1 MAFFD
6 QLLKLF
12 RRNPKPGSTKNIM
25 LTGYWP
31 PTNSMLQPFS
41 TNTEL
46 NPEGW
51 AGENWEGRGY
61 DLHAFFPQFDSYP
74 NDKLGFGDFSVDYQS
89 TSSDFWR
96 ITEALHPCAIIT
108 FSLGRKDV
116 WVIERLQRNL
126 AEWRDDFRAPCQPT
140 PAPPDDSIPADSV
153 RTSSLPIEAI
163 EQAIN
168 DAGIP
173 NIAAGISSD
182 GGGKFLSEY
191 IAYHGVWYQ
200 AIHTRESSP
209 RRCVAAGH
217 IHVGKFPTL
226 DARKA
231 ALITVRTVIETVNR
245 ILQPDGD
252 EVGTLADTANVDVS
266 ARAPD

>member
-6 QLLKLF
+6 PLLKLF
-12 RRNPKPGSTKNIM
+12 RRHSKPGLTNNIM

-31 PTNSMLQPFS
+31 PTNSMLRPFS
-41 TNTEL
+41 ANTEL
-46 NPEGW
+46 NPGGW
-51 AGENWEGRGY
+51 AGGDWEGRGY
-61 DLHAFFPQFDSYP
+61 DLHAFFPEFDSYP
-74 NDKLGFGDFSVDYQS
+74 NDKVGFGDFPVDYQS
-89 TSSDFWR
+89 TSADFWR
-96 ITEALHPCAIIT
+96 ITEALRPCAIIT

-126 AEWRDDFRAPCQPT
+126 AEWRDDFRAPRQPT
-140 PAPPDDSIPADSV
+140 PAPPDDSIPAGSV
-153 RTSSLPIEAI
+153 RPSSLPIEAI

-173 NIAAGISSD
+173 NIIAGISSD

-200 AIHTRESSP
+200 AIHASESSP

-217 IHVGKFPTL
+217 IHVGRFSTL

-231 ALITVRTVIETVNR
+231 ALITIRTVIENVNR
-245 ILQPDGD
+245 ILRPDED
-252 EVGTLADTANVDVS
+252 EVRTLADTAGVDVS
-266 ARAPD
+266 ARTSD